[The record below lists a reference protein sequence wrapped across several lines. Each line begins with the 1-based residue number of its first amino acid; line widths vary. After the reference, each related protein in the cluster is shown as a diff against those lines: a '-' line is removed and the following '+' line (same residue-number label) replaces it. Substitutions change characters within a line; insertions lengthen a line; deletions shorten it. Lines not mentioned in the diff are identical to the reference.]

1 MQTLFIPCLVDER
14 QYLIFTQSGY
24 FVHSTVHVE
33 DEKIPQNNTSTPCLL
48 SSFMMIWEVIL
59 AEVFS
64 HVTY

>member
-24 FVHSTVHVE
+24 FVHSTLHVE
-33 DEKIPQNNTSTPCLL
+33 DETFPQNNTSTPCLL